1 MDTSGDEG
9 TMRRPSIGAGVVAG
23 KAVEGARRMSKKLV
37 DTARRLSG
45 AGAASSSDDERADGD
60 DYDDDD
66 EDDRLANQSTSM
78 ATRGTVVLALLLGA
92 LLLAGLSLTRTT
104 DPQAEQGGKMGHLDL
119 HLPRRNLP
127 LLAVHHSKRSERSGD
142 GGDGDGDAAGEQVLG
157 EGDEGSSFVDEG
169 FKAAPADEELMQHRK
184 IVGYQYAEFTSG
196 QPVSLSCKSSANMHL
211 LGALR
216 AGQSLLVRCPASC
229 DIVSID
235 SMTGGPCTG
244 TSESC
249 SKVLAKPSFFKQRLW
264 GSNAHTMMGHLEQGG
279 YFEESL
285 VCLAAAHAFGD
296 LLTTNAA
303 GEKVIDGQTLKVT
316 VVRSKTFRGDERSAL
331 ALKRLAANDFFSR
344 APAEY
349 EPLKPRVSA
358 DRLKPGHGFVLADEY
373 DNYDSDDKWVQKK
386 LLEQTEALWGEVTHP
401 NQPMAM
407 SSQFL
412 KEMHAFYEP
421 RPVFRDQE
429 GAEL

>member
-23 KAVEGARRMSKKLV
+23 KAVEGARRMSKNLV

-45 AGAASSSDDERADGD
+45 VGAVSSSDDERADDD
-60 DYDDDD
+60 DYDNYD
-66 EDDRLANQSTSM
+66 EDERLANQSTRM
-78 ATRGTVVLALLLGA
+78 ATRGTVVLGLLLGA

-104 DPQAEQGGKMGHLDL
+104 DPQAERGGKMG

-127 LLAVHHSKRSERSGD
+127 LLAVHHSKRSG
-142 GGDGDGDAAGEQVLG
+142 GDGDAAGDAAGEQLLG
-157 EGDEGSSFVDEG
+157 DGNEGSSFVDEG

-184 IVGYQYAEFTSG
+184 IVGYQYAELASG

-229 DIVSID
+229 DFVSID
-235 SMTGGPCTG
+235 SVTGGRCTR
-244 TSESC
+244 TSKSC
-249 SKVLAKPSFFKQRLW
+249 STVLAKPSYFKQHLW
-264 GSNAHTMMGHLEQGG
+264 GSNAHTTMGHLEQGG

-303 GEKVIDGQTLKVT
+303 GEKVIEGLTLKVT
-316 VVRSKTFRGDERSAL
+316 IVRSNAFRGDERSAL
-331 ALKRLAANDFFSR
+331 ALKRLATNDFFR
-344 APAEY
+344 PGAPDGY
-349 EPLKPRVSA
+349 VSLKPRVSA
-358 DRLKPGHGFVLADEY
+358 DRLKPGHGFVLADEHDDY
-373 DNYDSDDKWVQKK
+373 DFDDRWVQKE
-386 LLEQTEALWGEVTHP
+386 LLEQTEALWGEFTQT
-401 NQPMAM
+401 NIPMAM
-407 SSQFL
+407 SSEFL